1 MSYSLQDEGLERQ
14 HMAWCHKMLP
24 KNQVGAGRSEVSVG
38 GDFEASSCSQVLL
51 RRGLV
56 VSLSLTLLRDLQAL
70 SDAGS
75 V

>member
-1 MSYSLQDEGLERQ
+1 
-14 HMAWCHKMLP
+14 MLP

-38 GDFEASSCSQVLL
+38 GDFEAGSCSQVLL